1 MEDKKPRQM
10 NERSLENL
18 KLGAQ
23 ARSQGKIRRNTTL
36 LPETIAWLEGQGNL
50 SAAIDQLVASARNG
64 QSDNTHSRIEQEAKP
79 SSSNTHNQIRQEDQ
93 TELKAKLEAREQEIS
108 QLRAQLAETKE
119 ELEVARNEIQLPAD
133 LEATR
138 DRYLASLRLGKQ
150 APEYKRAKLLLDRF
164 ISHCQSARSK

>member
-50 SAAIDQLVASARNG
+50 SAAIEQLVASARNG
-64 QSDNTHSRIEQEAKP
+64 QADNTHNRIAQEAKP
-79 SSSNTHNQIRQEDQ
+79 SSSNTHNQISQEDQ
-93 TELKAKLEAREQEIS
+93 ADLKAKLEAREQEIS

-119 ELEVARNEIQLPAD
+119 ELEVARNKIQSPAD
-133 LEATR
+133 LA
-138 DRYLASLRLGKQ
+138 RLYPF
-150 APEYKRAKLLLDRF
+150 PE
-164 ISHCQSARSK
+164 SHNWQWL